1 MKALRIL
8 AAALLLPALAA
19 SCGDVNSPTAVE
31 APTKGPNASTA
42 SGSFYIVCPGSLPV
56 GGSGHCRIYSFSG
69 YPVYSAS
76 WFSSNPGVA
85 SVSGGFVYG
94 RAPGFARITAF
105 SGGYSSSS
113 SVQVYANQPA
123 VASRVTVTSAT
134 VYPGTSAQLT
144 AYVYD
149 QYGNRMS
156 GQTVTWSIDAPW
168 IASIDGNG
176 VVTGQSIGSTTARAA
191 VGSVS
196 GAGTVTVADPNYV
209 EPEPREPMC
218 GDYLC

>member
-1 MKALRIL
+1 MKKVLRTL

-19 SCGDVNSPTAVE
+19 SCGDVNSPTAAE
-31 APTKGPNASTA
+31 APTQGPSKSS
-42 SGSFYIVCPGSLPV
+42 SGSFYIVCSASIPV
-56 GGSGHCRIYSFSG
+56 GGSGHCSIYSFSG

-94 RAPGFARITAF
+94 RAPGTARITAY

-113 SVQVYANQPA
+113 TVQVYSNAPA

-134 VYPGTSAQLT
+134 VYPGTSAQLV
-144 AYVYD
+144 ARVYD
-149 QYGNRMS
+149 QYGNQMS
-156 GQTVTWSIDAPW
+156 GQPVAWSIDDPS
-168 IASIDGNG
+168 IATIDGTG
-176 VVTGQSIGSTTARAA
+176 VVTGQTLGSTAARAT

-196 GAGTVTVADPNYV
+196 GAGTVSVVEYV
-209 EPEPREPMC
+209 EPEEPMC
-218 GDYLC
+218 GNYYC